1 MKEKC
6 LLTLLLVLTSL
17 FGLVNVHGEPKT
29 LDSLSKDRVD
39 SSPKTSES
47 RLFEVINS
55 YLDGMRGGSNPGRAK
70 GAANNDEQRRS
81 PDNIVTEVD
90 KSETTRHELSNEEAL
105 ARRRCQNSDWELAS
119 VSLQRALQLAST
131 LPDNDKADKIRSKLR
146 EVQAK
151 TDGAASEKRLDG
163 SEIVNSVGMDMVA
176 LPAGTFEMGSSAS
189 EIRRI
194 RSEWN
199 VPENLLEPET
209 PDHKVRITK
218 AFLIGKYEVTVRQF
232 KQFAS
237 ETGYRTTAETQG
249 WAWAFD
255 TEKKKWVK
263 KSGASWRNP
272 GTKSWD
278 DLPVTFVTHSDAHA
292 YCDWLSDKD
301 GRKYYLPT
309 EAQWEYA
316 ARGGESS
323 KRFPWGDDYPNG
335 AQLNMADKSSPFP
348 WADRTLDDGH
358 PVISPIGSFEPNRFK
373 LYDMAGNVWELCA
386 DYFDP
391 KAFKN
396 RTDATVFDPTGP
408 KAGKKHVV
416 RGGNYAFGPEIARNA
431 FRFGLDLNT
440 CVDICGFRVAADLK
454 TGDPIVKAAEAQ
466 VDLNAP
472 LTDENVGSLLARV
485 KQLVESGK
493 RRSAKNMID
502 GLKPE
507 KKADPGC
514 IKEPE
519 VFVKNTLN
527 ALIEQTQ
534 DKSIQSFTNSYGMK
548 MIRIPSGSFV
558 MGSSEADIAWAMTV
572 LAQGRPV
579 NLENEY
585 PFHKVRIS
593 RPFYM
598 SETEVTVKQFRAFVE
613 DTGYVTDAE
622 EEKGGQ
628 IFNATENRFEKKD
641 GSSWRNPGWDISPN
655 QPVTMVSYNDAQ
667 AFVEWLSAKEKLP
680 YKLPTEA
687 QWEYAARGKL
697 ILGQFPWGDTLPD
710 GDKAN
715 YADKNTDFEWRDRDA
730 DDGYKFVAPVGKY
743 QPNSFG
749 LYDMAGNVLEWVRDY
764 YGEDYYKFSPEIDP
778 EGPGHGE
785 FRVMKGGEWT
795 FGPVNMR
802 NAFRGWSRPDLAVY
816 NGGFRV
822 VIDYTQAVRPSHFSD
837 DFMTKEWVPTP
848 DYKEVV
854 QAIAKEDQRSSKTR
868 SAMTKPVSKT
878 PNLAAEPKIVKGVL
892 VLDFSP
898 KSDGK
903 KIGLAKGDIII
914 TYDGVSDLSSEKLI
928 ALTSRSKKD
937 KSRPEIIFVREG
949 REYSLKA
956 LPGFLGISV
965 MDTTTKTPER
975 IPESDQKNPPDKDK
989 KNKGLNW
996 T

>member
-1 MKEKC
+1 MKKTC
-6 LLTLLLVLTSL
+6 LLTLLLTLTS
-17 FGLVNVHGEPKT
+17 FVGVGHVHSELKT
-29 LDSLSKDRVD
+29 PEVQAKDSNGSSKNL
-39 SSPKTSES
+39 SES
-47 RLFEVINS
+47 RLFEAINS
-55 YLDGMRGGSNPGRAK
+55 YLNGMRGEANSGSRKASK
-70 GAANNDEQRRS
+70 SSHEQRRN
-81 PDNIVTEVD
+81 PDMIVPELD
-90 KSETTRHELSNEEAL
+90 KSETIKNELSKEEAL
-105 ARRRCQNSDWELAS
+105 ARRRYQNSDWELAS
-119 VSLQRALQLAST
+119 VSLQRALQLASNMQ
-131 LPDNDKADKIRSKLR
+131 DSEKADMIRNRLR
-146 EVQAK
+146 DTQARA
-151 TDGAASEKRLDG
+151 DSSVSEKRLQG
-163 SEIVNSVGMDMVA
+163 SEIVNSVGMNLVA
-176 LPAGTFEMGSSAS
+176 LPAGTFQMGSSAS
-189 EIRRI
+189 EIRRL
-194 RSEWN
+194 RSEWSL
-199 VPENLLEPET
+199 PETLLEPET
-209 PDHKVRITK
+209 PDHKVRITRP
-218 AFLIGKYEVTVRQF
+218 FLMGKYEVTVNQF

-255 TEKKKWVK
+255 SEKKKWIK
-263 KSGASWRNP
+263 KSGASWKNP
-272 GTKSWD
+272 GSKSWD
-278 DLPVTFVTHSDAHA
+278 DLPVTFVTITDAQA
-292 YCDWLSDKD
+292 YCDWLSNKD

-323 KRFPWGDDYPNG
+323 KRFQWGDDYPG
-335 AQLNMADKSSPFP
+335 GDKLNMADKSSPFP
-348 WADRTLDDGH
+348 WADKTLDDGH
-358 PVISPIGSFEPNRFK
+358 PVISPIGSFQPNGFK
-373 LYDMAGNVWELCA
+373 LYDMAGNAWELCS
-386 DYFDP
+386 DYFDA
-391 KAFKN
+391 KAYKN
-396 RTDATVFDPTGP
+396 RNDTTVFDPTGP
-408 KAGKKHVV
+408 KTGKKNVV
-416 RGGNYAFGPEIARNA
+416 RGGNYAFGAEIARNA

-440 CVDICGFRVAADLK
+440 CIDTCGFRVAADLRS
-454 TGDPIVKAAEAQ
+454 GDPVVKAAEAQ
-466 VDLNAP
+466 VDPNAP
-472 LTDENVGSLLARV
+472 LTDENVVNLMSRV

-493 RRSAKNMID
+493 RRAARNLID
-502 GLKPE
+502 GLQPSKTVDTGSLKE
-507 KKADPGC
+507 SEAFLKK
-514 IKEPE
+514 
-519 VFVKNTLN
+519 TLN
-527 ALIEQTQ
+527 AMIDQTE
-534 DKSIQSFTNSYGMK
+534 DNSVQSFTNSYGMK
-548 MIRIPSGSFV
+548 MIRIPAGSFV

-641 GSSWRNPGWDISPN
+641 GSSWRNPGWDISAN

-687 QWEYAARGKL
+687 QWEYAARGK
-697 ILGQFPWGDTLPD
+697 IPFGQFPWGDSLPD

-743 QPNSFG
+743 QPNTFG

-822 VIDYTQAVRPSHFSD
+822 VIDYTQTIRPSHFAD
-837 DFMTKEWVPTP
+837 DFLTKDWIPAP
-848 DYKEVV
+848 DYKEVA
-854 QAIAKEDQRSSKTR
+854 QAVAKEEQRSAQTR
-868 SAMTKPVSKT
+868 SARTRSESKA
-878 PNLAAEPKIVKGVL
+878 PNLSAEPKIIKGVL

-903 KIGLAKGDIII
+903 KVGLAKGDIII
-914 TYDGVSDLSSEKLI
+914 SYDGVAELTSEKLI

-937 KSRPEIIFVREG
+937 KSKPEIIFIREG

-965 MDTTTKTPER
+965 MDTTSRTPER
-975 IPESDQKNPPDKDK
+975 IPESDQKNAPDKDK